1 MFRRPSVP
9 LAEPARRP
17 SLPLLPPSRSIQEV
31 WDPTDRGAGVAAV
44 EAPGRR
50 SSPPRDARRSLTHT
64 HEVALQPRRRPARGA
79 TGKSRPGPGAGG
91 GVGASGSPGRAGLA
105 PQRAG
110 GEGLFPRGGGGGR
123 GKEEPGGKG
132 GAWPALRSLSSPPEN
147 FPLRLRGAKAGEA
160 RAGSRCADAFCAARL
175 GFRSPRAHVTVTHS
189 ARFRLPP
196 RARGGRDGRDG
207 GAAAAPGSR

>member
-1 MFRRPSVP
+1 MRRVSGCGEEDDLVFTFQVGEVQDELCLGDHRFPSRS
-9 LAEPARRP
+9 PARRP

-50 SSPPRDARRSLTHT
+50 SSPTRDARRSLTHT

-110 GEGLFPRGGGGGR
+110 GEGLFPRGGGGVGGERRNRAGREGR
-123 GKEEPGGKG
+123 GPRR
-132 GAWPALRSLSSPPEN
+132 AASV
-147 FPLRLRGAKAGEA
+147 RLLKI
-160 RAGSRCADAFCAARL
+160 F
-175 GFRSPRAHVTVTHS
+175 H
-189 ARFRLPP
+189 
-196 RARGGRDGRDG
+196 
-207 GAAAAPGSR
+207 